1 MEHVPQSG
9 IGQPQANRLGERGRQ
24 LSMREKTMIRHAIA
38 ALALG
43 AVASGPVA
51 ADDADQPTRMGE
63 DKEKTVYVQLIV
75 KACRGVETPLQPI
88 NQGKVYD
95 DEKPLTLEERKTLLV
110 ATGCIDV
117 PVPMEFLADAMSP
130 TACMGHGGY
139 LAAMQ
144 FLQQRQDLHEF
155 PAVGAWQCVIS
166 DHEVVGASTM

>member
-1 MEHVPQSG
+1 MCPKAASVSRIELS
-9 IGQPQANRLGERGRQ
+9 RERGRQ
-24 LSMREKTMIRHAIA
+24 LSTRDPTMIRHAIA
-38 ALALG
+38 ALALS
-43 AVASGPVA
+43 ALAYGPA
-51 ADDADQPTRMGE
+51 AAEDADQPTRMGE

-95 DEKPLTLEERKTLLV
+95 NEKPLTLEERKTLLI

-155 PAVGAWQCVIS
+155 PAVGAWQCVIT